1 MGFDIKAL
9 GLKYDPPINYLS
21 ALGQAPSS
29 VKPGYFYPPQEVLQ
43 GLNETIHVR
52 PLPLAGS
59 FSTTGLSYIY
69 NVPLLSSTLCS
80 SGPAHSIGK
89 KNTKKQNVVT
99 GIFSD
104 YLFKSQQNRNQYQ
117 KDN

>member
-9 GLKYDPPINYLS
+9 GLKYNPPINYLS
-21 ALGQAPSS
+21 ALGQAPST

-43 GLNETIHVR
+43 GLNETIYVR
-52 PLPLAGS
+52 SLPLAGS

-69 NVPLLSSTLCS
+69 NVPLFSSTLCS
-80 SGPAHSIGK
+80 SGPAQSIGK
-89 KNTKKQNVVT
+89 TPKNKNVVT

-104 YLFKSQQNRNQYQ
+104 YLFKSQQNRYQ
-117 KDN
+117 IPER